1 MRKLFRH
8 KAAVGLV
15 VLVIILG
22 IAVGIMNAAKSDTTV
37 FENAVNI
44 VVTPIQKLFTGIGD
58 GVSNFFG
65 YFANVDKLQNEIEA
79 LKTENAKLKKEVNE
93 NESGK
98 LENEQ
103 LRQLLNMKKSV
114 TEFELEAASI
124 IARNPSNWYN
134 TFTIDKGA
142 ADGIALNQ
150 PVVAAGNSLVGRI
163 SEVGTTWATVTV
175 VSDSEH
181 SAGAQIVRS
190 GEYGNC
196 EGDSSLAAD
205 GNLRLT
211 FISKNANIIVGDTV
225 ITSGLG
231 GIYPKGLVIGK
242 IQKIRP
248 DIQGI
253 SQYAVISPEADI
265 KNLCAVFVIKNDFE
279 R

>member
-1 MRKLFRH
+1 MRKLFKH

-44 VVTPIQKLFTGIGD
+44 VVTPVQKLFTSIGR
-58 GVSNFFG
+58 GVSDFFG

-79 LKTENAKLKKEVNE
+79 LKTENAELKKEISE

-103 LRQLLNMKKSV
+103 LRQLLNMKKSI
-114 TEFELEAASI
+114 TEFELEAASV

-163 SEVGTTWATVTV
+163 SEVGTTWATVAV
-175 VSDSEH
+175 ISDSEN

-190 GEYGNC
+190 GEYGIC
-196 EGDSSLAAD
+196 EGDSGLAAD
-205 GNLRLT
+205 GDLRLS
-211 FISKNANIIVGDTV
+211 FVSKNANIIVGDTV

-279 R
+279 

>member
-1 MRKLFRH
+1 LRKLFKH

-22 IAVGIMNAAKSDTTV
+22 IAVGILNAAKSDTTV

-44 VVTPIQKLFTGIGD
+44 VVTPVQKLFTSIGRD
-58 GVSNFFG
+58 VSGFFG
-65 YFANVDKLQNEIEA
+65 YFSNVDKLQNEIEN
-79 LKTENAKLKKEVNE
+79 LKTENAELKKEINE
-93 NESGK
+93 NESSK

-103 LRQLLNMKKSV
+103 LRQLLNMKKS
-114 TEFELEAASI
+114 TMEFELEAASV

-163 SEVGTTWATVTV
+163 SEVGTTWATVAV

-181 SAGAQIVRS
+181 SAGAQVVRS
-190 GEYGNC
+190 GEYGIC
-196 EGDSSLAAD
+196 EGDSGLAAD
-205 GNLRLT
+205 GNLRLS
-211 FISKNANIIVGDTV
+211 FVSKNANIIVGDTV